1 MSFGC
6 SSRLSGSC
14 VSEGISH
21 LVGGSLFDGGSSQ
34 GSSCGCG
41 ASLLLAERSMLGGG
55 GAGGGS
61 SLSGRLSTSTSA
73 GDASF
78 RGLNSRLAGCSARLA
93 SASTSKSHDH
103 LPVRH
108 TSFFPRFSA
117 HYFSCGQRTRQP
129 SPQPNLAQAF
139 SLMRLLTLLLAR
151 A

>member
-14 VSEGISH
+14 VSEGNSH

-41 ASLLLAERSMLGGG
+41 ASLLLVERSMLGGG
-55 GAGGGS
+55 GGGGGS

-93 SASTSKSHDH
+93 SASTSKSHAH

-108 TSFFPRFSA
+108 TSFFHVS
-117 HYFSCGQRTRQP
+117 QRIIFLVGRGRV
-129 SPQPNLAQAF
+129 S
-139 SLMRLLTLLLAR
+139 RLLNRISLR
-151 A
+151 RSR